1 MFNNL
6 IEILS
11 VFKNKYIY
19 RLIFINI
26 FFIINAFIQLV
37 YVVSIYPLIT
47 LILNQQDL
55 SLNKINYL
63 NDILNFVPLD
73 PFKFYLLAFAV
84 ISLLAN
90 LSMIYSNYISFNF
103 TYNLLTNLRVFFF
116 YNYSK
121 KNYLEIISKNLSFYS
136 TNIFQQ
142 LDRVVMNVIGSLNN
156 LCLQIFLILGLMIP
170 LIIINFRIF
179 LLIFLF
185 FTLIFGTVLL
195 LFKNFYKKSGKVVS
209 NNIEIR
215 SEVLNK
221 LIKNF
226 QEIKIFNIF
235 NYFITKFKLT
245 ENSINK
251 IYKFTSFI
259 SNSTKPIL
267 EIILVLL
274 FLLFYFLIKTFYNL
288 ELSHFP
294 LFAVFIFGCYKL
306 APSFNSIYS
315 SINDISFN
323 KDALNK
329 INNEIKNFYYKNIEK
344 LKLDDDIAN
353 INSINFENI
362 TFRYPSTSIDTIKNI
377 SINLVKNN
385 IYLIKGPSGSGKT
398 TLLNILMGIIKPKSG
413 KILINNIIT
422 DIFENSNWF
431 KKVAYVPQKIN
442 VLSENI
448 RINIS
453 LEFDENKIDNDKI
466 IKAFEEVNLYDQF
479 KNRLEEQIN
488 EDGKNISG
496 GQIQRLGIIRALY
509 KASEVIIFDEPTSN
523 LDKNNEE
530 QIMNLIYKLKNN
542 RIIILVSH
550 KDIDLKNVDKT
561 FYLLNGH
568 LT

>member
-63 NDILNFVPLD
+63 NQILNFVPLD

-170 LIIINFRIF
+170 LIIINFKIF

-209 NNIEIR
+209 NNMEIR

-274 FLLFYFLIKTFYNL
+274 FLIFYFLIETFYNL
-288 ELSHFP
+288 EFSHFP

-315 SINDISFN
+315 SINDIAFN

-344 LKLDDDIAN
+344 LKLEDDIAN

-362 TFRYPSTSIDTIKNI
+362 TFRYPSASIDTIKNI

-413 KILINNIIT
+413 KILINSIIT
-422 DIFENSNWF
+422 EIFENSSWF

-479 KNRLEEQIN
+479 KNRLDEKIN

-509 KASEVIIFDEPTSN
+509 KESEVIIFDEPTSN

-530 QIMNLIYKLKNN
+530 QIMDLIYKLKNN

-550 KDIDLKNVDKT
+550 KDIDLKNVDKI
-561 FYLLNGH
+561 FHLLNGH

>member
-1 MFNNL
+1 MLNNL

-47 LILNQQDL
+47 LILNQQDV

-63 NDILNFVPLD
+63 NHILNFFPSD
-73 PFKFYLLAFAV
+73 PFKVYSLAFAV

-121 KNYLEIISKNLSFYS
+121 KSYLEMISKNLSFYS

-195 LFKNFYKKSGKVVS
+195 LFKNFYKKNGKVIS
-209 NNIEIR
+209 NNMEIR

-267 EIILVLL
+267 EIIIVLL
-274 FLLFYFLIKTFYNL
+274 FLLFYFLIKTFNNL
-288 ELSHFP
+288 ELSDFP

-306 APSFNSIYS
+306 APSFNSIYN
-315 SINDISFN
+315 SINDIAFN
-323 KDALNK
+323 KDSLNR
-329 INNEIKNFYYKNIEK
+329 INNEIKNFNYKNNKKVK
-344 LKLDDDIAN
+344 LKDDIAN
-353 INSINFENI
+353 INSINFEDI
-362 TFRYPSTSIDTIKNI
+362 TFRYPSTSIDTFKNI

-448 RINIS
+448 RTNIS
-453 LEFDENKIDNDKI
+453 LEFDEDKIDNDKI

-479 KNRLEEQIN
+479 KNRLDEQIN

-509 KASEVIIFDEPTSN
+509 KESEVIIFDEPTSN

-530 QIMNLIYKLKNN
+530 QIMDLIYKLKNN